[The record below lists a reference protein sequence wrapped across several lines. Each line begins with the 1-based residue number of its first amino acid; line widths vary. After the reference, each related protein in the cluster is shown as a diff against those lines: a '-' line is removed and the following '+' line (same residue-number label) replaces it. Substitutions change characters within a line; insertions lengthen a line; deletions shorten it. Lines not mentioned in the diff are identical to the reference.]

1 VSVELHINGR
11 CGELPPASSLFDG
24 ATALGVNVPTSCRK
38 QGKCKECLVEVTEG
52 MTLLS
57 ARTDAE
63 KHLKGN
69 FRLSCC
75 TRVEAAAGTIR
86 CHTMRRGEMKIE
98 RHALNLPASETPLP
112 LDPAVTR
119 AGDRILLDGV
129 EIARSPAPIHG
140 LAMDLG
146 TTTVVLRLLNL
157 ETGEVIADA
166 SFENPQRFGGSDV
179 MARIQYDTEDGTHL
193 LQRTLAGYLSHAIE
207 EMPVDPQTIYELVV
221 AGNATMRDLFFR
233 LDVHSIGQS
242 PYQSLTEHDLAA
254 GRRTTTSLTESA
266 KRLGLPLHPKA
277 RVYGM
282 PIISGHVGAD
292 AAACLLAINL
302 ADEDRL
308 VAVMDIGT
316 NTELI
321 VGNRNKIFAASC
333 PAGPAFEGGAISCG
347 MPGLPGAIEKVEL
360 GADGAARVQ
369 VIGNGPAEGICGS
382 GLVDLLSE
390 LLRTER
396 INALGRFEHGEDRF
410 VLKLQHDTTKDG
422 APVSDPACSS
432 SNHQRAGSETG
443 APIYLTESDINEL
456 AQAKGAN
463 VAGLQVVFD
472 QYGLRFDDL
481 DIFYLAG
488 GFGRHLNIASARR
501 IGLIPD
507 LADAKMVQIGNAAIE
522 GASIALLSRTKRAEL
537 EALVRRVTHCRLET
551 HPEFFNY
558 FVEGCQ
564 FQPVTAPAPTDR

>member
-1 VSVELHINGR
+1 MIPFFEPQANADNFPFPKPVSVELHINGR
-11 CGELPPASSLFDG
+11 CGELPRASSLFDG
-24 ATALGVNVPTSCRK
+24 AASLGVNVPTSCRK

-52 MTLLS
+52 MALLS

-75 TRVEAAAGTIR
+75 TLVAAAAGTVR

-98 RHALNLPASETPLP
+98 RHALNLPVSRTPLQP
-112 LDPAVTR
+112 DSAVTR
-119 AGDRILLDGV
+119 DGDRILLEGA
-129 EIARSPAPIHG
+129 EIARSQAPIHG

-179 MARIQYDTEDGTHL
+179 MARIQYDTEDGAHL

-321 VGNRNKIFAASC
+321 VGNRHKILAASC
-333 PAGPAFEGGAISCG
+333 PAGPAFEGGVISCG
-347 MPGLPGAIEKVEL
+347 MPGLPGAIEKIEL
-360 GADGAARVQ
+360 AADGAARIQ

-390 LLRTER
+390 LLRTAR
-396 INALGRFEHGEDRF
+396 INVLGRFEHDDRF
-410 VLKLQHDTTKDG
+410 SLDVAINQEIY
-422 APVSDPACSS
+422 VS
-432 SNHQRAGSETG
+432 
-443 APIYLTESDINEL
+443 ESDINEL

-481 DIFYLAG
+481 DVFYLAG

-507 LADAKMVQIGNAAIE
+507 LADAKIVQIGNAAIE
-522 GASIALLSRTKRAEL
+522 GASIALLSRAKRAEL
-537 EALVRRVTHCRLET
+537 ETLVRRVTHCRLET